1 MCDILI
7 VYAMFCCRFIQQ
19 FPLIAL
25 IEEVSMKEM
34 NQTTLRRLISVGL
47 LAILIALFTAMVGA
61 GSGKFLNA
69 ENLMA
74 IVRDASVPGII
85 GVGVTYVII
94 TSGIDL
100 STGSM
105 IALVGMVMA
114 NVYAYTLLPIPV
126 MILTGILAGL
136 LCGFFNGFIVA
147 KLEIPEFIGTLATMS
162 VFRALAYIIAIKDAN
177 GVIMSQPMN
186 VSQYAFLGSTIGG
199 SSKGIPY
206 VCVALVIFV
215 VVGQIVLRYT
225 RFGTN
230 LYAVG
235 ANKKAATL
243 SGINV
248 ERIRMMAFV
257 ITGFCT
263 AVGAVFTTA
272 RLQSATTALG
282 TDFEFSPIA
291 AAVVGGVA
299 LSGGSGDVVGT
310 LIGALFMATL
320 ENGVRKLDM
329 NTAYQYV
336 IKGVI
341 IICVVMF
348 DAVYKKRMDRIAK
361 EKGAKEGLE

>member
-1 MCDILI
+1 
-7 VYAMFCCRFIQQ
+7 
-19 FPLIAL
+19 
-25 IEEVSMKEM
+25 MKEM

-136 LCGFFNGFIVA
+136 LCGLFNGFIVA

-162 VFRALAYIIAIKDAN
+162 IFRALTYIIAIKDAN
-177 GVIMSQPMN
+177 GVIKSQPMN
-186 VSQYAFLGSTIGG
+186 HSQYTWLGGGIG
-199 SSKGIPY
+199 KFYY
-206 VCVALVIFV
+206 VIMAMIVIVAA
-215 VVGQIVLRYT
+215 GQIVLKFTRY
-225 RFGTN
+225 GTN
-230 LYAVG
+230 LYSVG
-235 ANKKAATL
+235 ASKKAATL

-248 ERIRMMAFV
+248 AKTRLIAYV
-257 ITGFCT
+257 ITGFT
-263 AVGAVFTTA
+263 VAVGAVFTTA
-272 RLQSATTALG
+272 RLQSATTAIG
-282 TDFEFSPIA
+282 MDFEFNPIA

-299 LSGGSGDVVGT
+299 LSGGSGDVIGT

-320 ENGVRKLDM
+320 ENGVRKLSI

-336 IKGVI
+336 IKGAI
-341 IICVVMF
+341 IIAVVIF
-348 DAVYKKRMDRIAK
+348 DATYKARMDRKAR
-361 EKGAKEGLE
+361 EEGAKEGLE